1 MIGILDSG
9 LGGLSTWLALKQYF
23 PEANFLYLADQAYAP
38 YGEQREET
46 LLWRLQ
52 WALEFFSKR
61 KAEALVLACGT
72 LSAVAY
78 PKLQAPF
85 LFPIFEAITP
95 AVEQVVELSPSGVA
109 VLATT
114 ASIRSNAYLHLL
126 REKGVEQV
134 LQRACPLFVP
144 LLEEGISPHSPA
156 VKEIVS
162 HYITP
167 IAHTPYNVLLL
178 GCTHFGFLS
187 EVITGLCPTVQLVDG
202 GRALA
207 HKIKLQY
214 TPREEQG
221 KTLFYTTGSPTACIQ
236 KTSALL
242 PRERLTVYGVGKGI
256 EK

>member
-9 LGGLSTWLALKQYF
+9 LGGLSTWLALRQDF

-38 YGEQREET
+38 YGEQREDT

-52 WALEFFSKR
+52 WAIEFFKKR
-61 KAEALVLACGT
+61 KVEALVLACGT

-85 LFPIFEAITP
+85 PFPIFEAITP
-95 AVEQVVELSPSGVA
+95 AVEQAVGLCPKGVA

-126 REKGVEQV
+126 KEKGVEEV
-134 LQRACPLFVP
+134 VQRACPLFVP
-144 LLEEGISPHSPA
+144 LLEEGISPYSVA
-156 VKEIVS
+156 TKEILS
-162 HYITP
+162 HYISP
-167 IAHTPYNVLLL
+167 IAHAPYNVLLL
-178 GCTHFGFLS
+178 GCTHFSFLS
-187 EVITGLCPTVQLVDG
+187 EAISSLCPAMQLIDG

-207 HKIKLQY
+207 HKMKLQY

-221 KTLFYTTGSPTACIQ
+221 KTLFYTTGSPTAFIQ